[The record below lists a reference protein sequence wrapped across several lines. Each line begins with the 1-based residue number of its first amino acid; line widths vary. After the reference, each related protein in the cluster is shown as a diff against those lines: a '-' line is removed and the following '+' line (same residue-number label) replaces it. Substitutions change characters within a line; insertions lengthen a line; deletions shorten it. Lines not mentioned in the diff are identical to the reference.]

1 MRLEAK
7 GRMNHQRAD
16 KADSFLNWDKINT
29 KSLRLGYINIKQE
42 NLEETLSSLE
52 EGRTQENIQ
61 LRQRLLLAEVAARVF
76 KSWGNVR
83 TSY

>member
-1 MRLEAK
+1 
-7 GRMNHQRAD
+7 MNHQRAD
-16 KADSFLNWDKINT
+16 KADSLLNWDKINT

-42 NLEETLSSLE
+42 NLEEALSSLE

-76 KSWGNVR
+76 KSWAMSELLISGHR
-83 TSY
+83 LA